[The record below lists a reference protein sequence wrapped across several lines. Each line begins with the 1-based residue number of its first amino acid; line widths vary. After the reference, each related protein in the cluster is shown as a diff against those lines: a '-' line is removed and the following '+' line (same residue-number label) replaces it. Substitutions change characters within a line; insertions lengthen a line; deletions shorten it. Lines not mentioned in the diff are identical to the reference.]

1 MIRAAAGDADLGEWV
16 RIRNAVEPHEAV
28 AADDMRADLARRRD
42 RRLFLAELDGE
53 LVGCSTAS
61 RSESVPISGFV
72 LPRVMPHARRRG
84 VGSALLRAG
93 SEHARRLGCT
103 ALAAHVDASD
113 AAGLAFAAAFD
124 FVETERQVELVRTL
138 ASQEEAPAPPR
149 GIELVELAQNHLQ
162 AVREIAFEAGVDMPL
177 PAPPSTEL
185 VESWVQ
191 ELVSGTSAFVA
202 LAGDEVVGFAGL
214 SDRSARGACAEN
226 NLTAVRRDKR
236 GHGIAVA
243 LKQAL
248 VHWAAERGY
257 RELQTWTQNGN
268 DAMQAVNE
276 RVGYRP
282 GHVAITVRGALLP

>member
-1 MIRAAAGDADLGEWV
+1 
-16 RIRNAVEPHEAV
+16 
-28 AADDMRADLARRRD
+28 
-42 RRLFLAELDGE
+42 
-53 LVGCSTAS
+53 
-61 RSESVPISGFV
+61 
-72 LPRVMPHARRRG
+72 
-84 VGSALLRAG
+84 
-93 SEHARRLGCT
+93 
-103 ALAAHVDASD
+103 
-113 AAGLAFAAAFD
+113 
-124 FVETERQVELVRTL
+124 
-138 ASQEEAPAPPR
+138 
-149 GIELVELAQNHLQ
+149 
-162 AVREIAFEAGVDMPL
+162 
-177 PAPPSTEL
+177 
-185 VESWVQ
+185 
-191 ELVSGTSAFVA
+191 
-202 LAGDEVVGFAGL
+202 VGFAGL